1 MAELMVLRTMMVFL
15 EVTSPGY
22 VQRWTAA
29 LFFFIKQQEAAGQV
43 GVPTSANLEE
53 NCAFLIAAKHRK
65 GSKGCP

>member
-1 MAELMVLRTMMVFL
+1 MAELTVLRTMMVFL
-15 EVTSPGY
+15 EVTSPGH

-43 GVPTSANLEE
+43 GVPTSANLEV

-65 GSKGCP
+65 GSEGCP